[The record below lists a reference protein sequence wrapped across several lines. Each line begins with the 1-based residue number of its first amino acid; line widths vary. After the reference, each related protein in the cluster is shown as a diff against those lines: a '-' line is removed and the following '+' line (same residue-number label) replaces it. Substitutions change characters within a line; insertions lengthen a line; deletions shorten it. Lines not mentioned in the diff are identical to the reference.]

1 MGKDVDV
8 AGEDGQ
14 LGSKLLFKG
23 GCGHSGQSD
32 GHGRLTAPP
41 QSQGKS
47 GAFRH
52 GPPQRTL
59 PAGRPGGHRIGKR

>member
-14 LGSKLLFKG
+14 QGSNLMGKG
-23 GCGHSGQSD
+23 GCGHATPQN
-32 GHGRLTAPP
+32 GHGRLGAAP

-52 GPPQRTL
+52 GPPQRSL